1 MINKFL
7 YFFNKNQKRTLLILF
22 ALMFISS
29 ILEMVGLGFIFSI
42 VGALSPENMEKNFIL
57 DKLSNFIDLNNSKI
71 FLNLLLVFFLFYIF
85 KTIFL
90 IFFYWFKSNFTYSYQ
105 ENLSSKVF
113 RQYLNQK
120 FSYFFNRNSS
130 ELIRNILTEIDQ
142 FLVFLGSL
150 LELILEV
157 IVIIGIFCLLS
168 FIDFYFTLLITTVFI
183 LLASLYFLAFRGR
196 LNTWGQQRQIFMKK
210 KIQFMQEGFDG
221 LKIIKLLGRENFFYQ
236 KFKFHNVNLS
246 KIATLTTFFQ
256 SVPRLLLEIVGII
269 FITLSLYT
277 FYSSGKNLVEITQ
290 ILSVYVAASFRI
302 LPSVNRIVSNLQFMK
317 LSYPA
322 LKVLYKELNSFSKEE
337 DIAHEKFQFKKNIS
351 INIQNFT
358 YPNSQNFEISNVK
371 IDIQKGQKIGIMGAS
386 GSGKSTIMEILTGVL
401 ELEKGDVLVDEKSVF
416 KNIRGWQKL
425 IGFVPQKI
433 FILDE
438 SLRNNILFGLDNKKF
453 TDNQILEL
461 IKKINLEKLLNRL
474 PGGLDG
480 NLGEEGLNLSGGE
493 IQRIGMCRALIYDPE
508 ILFLDEA
515 TSALDNNTESQ
526 ILDELK
532 LFKEKTII
540 SIAHRLNTLKYSDM
554 IYYIENGKLLD
565 QGNFEKF
572 KLIEKR

>member
-1 MINKFL
+1 
-7 YFFNKNQKRTLLILF
+7 
-22 ALMFISS
+22 
-29 ILEMVGLGFIFSI
+29 MVS
-42 VGALSPENMEKNFIL
+42 
-57 DKLSNFIDLNNSKI
+57 
-71 FLNLLLVFFLFYIF
+71 
-85 KTIFL
+85 
-90 IFFYWFKSNFTYSYQ
+90 
-105 ENLSSKVF
+105 
-113 RQYLNQK
+113 
-120 FSYFFNRNSS
+120 
-130 ELIRNILTEIDQ
+130 
-142 FLVFLGSL
+142 
-150 LELILEV
+150 
-157 IVIIGIFCLLS
+157 
-168 FIDFYFTLLITTVFI
+168 
-183 LLASLYFLAFRGR
+183 
-196 LNTWGQQRQIFMKK
+196 
-210 KIQFMQEGFDG
+210 
-221 LKIIKLLGRENFFYQ
+221 FYQ

-532 LFKEKTII
+532 MFKEKTII